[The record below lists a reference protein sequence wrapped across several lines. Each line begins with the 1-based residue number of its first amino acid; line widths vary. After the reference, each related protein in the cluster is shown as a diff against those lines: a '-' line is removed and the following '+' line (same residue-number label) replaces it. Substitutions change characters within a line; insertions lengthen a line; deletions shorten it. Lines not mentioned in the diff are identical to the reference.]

1 MKKRKLI
8 ASSLI
13 GIALIL
19 WAIFYFEID
28 FPEGF
33 GGYFD
38 PAYYGQFGPLA
49 ICVEL
54 LIAGFY
60 LFNGHP
66 KTNFTMALF
75 GFTVVL
81 DFLLSLVGFI
91 TNILPSYAL
100 IIFLCCAV
108 FAFWLA
114 FSNGFS
120 TGRISFAAAFSS
132 FLLGTALEL
141 FFTGTIF

>member
-8 ASSLI
+8 ASAFI

-19 WAIFYFEID
+19 GAIFFKEIN

-38 PAYYGQFGPLA
+38 PAYYGQFGHLA

-54 LIAGFY
+54 LIAGIY
-60 LFNGHP
+60 LFRGHP

-81 DFLLSLVGFI
+81 DFLLNLAGFI
-91 TNILPSYAL
+91 TSGLPVYAL
-100 IIFLCCAV
+100 IIFMCCAV
-108 FAFWLA
+108 IAFWLA
-114 FSNGFS
+114 FSNAFG
-120 TGRISFAAAFSS
+120 TGRISFITALLS
-132 FLLGTALEL
+132 FILGTALEL
-141 FFTGTIF
+141 FFTGTVF